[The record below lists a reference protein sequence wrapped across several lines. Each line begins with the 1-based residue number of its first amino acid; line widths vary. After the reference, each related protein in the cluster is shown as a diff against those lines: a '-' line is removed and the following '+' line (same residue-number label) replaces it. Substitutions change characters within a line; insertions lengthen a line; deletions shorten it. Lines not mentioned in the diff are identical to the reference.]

1 MEQSWA
7 IVTGGGSGLGLA
19 IAKRLAGQGYDI
31 VIVGRNEQ
39 KLSDA
44 AAVIQACFERD
55 ARCDAEFGTQC
66 DVRPHVLTFLI
77 DLSEDGAPEKLYDWA
92 MEQGIHP
99 DVLVNNAGMY
109 IYDKVLA
116 VSPDR
121 QKNLLGVNVNA
132 LASLCRLFGADMA
145 RQKELDPAK
154 RKYIL
159 NIASYSVYMPIE
171 GFGFYAGSKAFV
183 RIFSKCF
190 AKEMRHAGVK
200 VTAVA
205 PAGMDTTLMGLRPG
219 IQRLARATGFLV
231 SPDRIARISLR
242 AMKSWR
248 ISYWIPGWYNILFIP
263 FLWMFQP
270 IFKKVL

>member
-1 MEQSWA
+1 MEQAWA

-31 VIVGRNEQ
+31 VIVGRNAQ
-39 KLSDA
+39 RLSDA
-44 AAVIQACFERD
+44 AVAIRSCFESGGR
-55 ARCDAEFGTQC
+55 
-66 DVRPHVLTFLI
+66 VLTLPL
-77 DLSEDGAPEKLYDWA
+77 DLSEDGAPEKLYEWA
-92 MEQGIHP
+92 ASEDIHP
-99 DVLVNNAGMY
+99 DILVNNAGMY
-109 IYDKVLA
+109 IYDKVLD
-116 VSPDR
+116 VTPDR
-121 QKNLLGVNVNA
+121 QKNLIGVNVNA

-145 RQKELDPAK
+145 RQKDLDPAK

-190 AKEMRHAGVK
+190 AKEMRHSGVK

-205 PAGMDTTLMGLRPG
+205 PAGMDTTLMGLEPG
-219 IQRLARATGFLV
+219 IQKLARATGFLV

-242 AMKSWR
+242 AMR
-248 ISYWIPGWYNILFIP
+248 TRCIGYWIPVWYNVLFIP
-263 FLWMFQP
+263 FLWLFQP
-270 IFKKVL
+270 VFKKVL

>member
-1 MEQSWA
+1 MKQAWA

-31 VIVGRNEQ
+31 VIVGRNAQ

-44 AAVIQACFERD
+44 AAAIRSCFENEGR
-55 ARCDAEFGTQC
+55 
-66 DVRPHVLTFLI
+66 VLTLPL
-77 DLSEDGAPEKLYDWA
+77 DLSEDGAPEKLYEWA
-92 MEQGIHP
+92 ADEDIHP
-99 DVLVNNAGMY
+99 DILVNNAGMY
-109 IYDKVLA
+109 IYDKVLD
-116 VSPDR
+116 VTPDR
-121 QKNLLGVNVNA
+121 QKNLIGVNVNA
-132 LASLCRLFGADMA
+132 LASLCRLFGVDMA
-145 RQKELDPAK
+145 RQKDLDPAK

-190 AKEMRHAGVK
+190 AKEMRHSGVK

-205 PAGMDTTLMGLRPG
+205 PAGMDTTLMGLEPG
-219 IQRLARATGFLV
+219 IQKLARATGFLV

-242 AMKSWR
+242 AMR
-248 ISYWIPGWYNILFIP
+248 TRCIGYWIPVWYNVLFIP
-263 FLWMFQP
+263 FLWLFQP
-270 IFKKVL
+270 VFKKVL

>member
-1 MEQSWA
+1 MKQAWA

-31 VIVGRNEQ
+31 VIVGRNAQ
-39 KLSDA
+39 RLSDA
-44 AAVIQACFERD
+44 AAAIRSCFENEGR
-55 ARCDAEFGTQC
+55 
-66 DVRPHVLTFLI
+66 VLTLPL
-77 DLSEDGAPEKLYDWA
+77 DLSEDGAPEKLYEWA
-92 MEQGIHP
+92 ASEDIHP

-109 IYDKVLA
+109 IYDKVLD
-116 VSPDR
+116 VTPDR
-121 QKNLLGVNVNA
+121 QKNLIGVNVNA

-145 RQKELDPAK
+145 RQKDLDPAK

-190 AKEMRHAGVK
+190 AKEMRHSGVK

-205 PAGMDTTLMGLRPG
+205 PAGMDTTLMGLEPG
-219 IQRLARATGFLV
+219 IQKLARATGFLV

-242 AMKSWR
+242 AMR
-248 ISYWIPGWYNILFIP
+248 TRCIGYWIPVWYNVLFIP
-263 FLWMFQP
+263 FLWLFQP
-270 IFKKVL
+270 VFKKVL

>member
-44 AAVIQACFERD
+44 AAVIQACFERG
-55 ARCDAEFGTQC
+55 AQCGT
-66 DVRPHVLTFLI
+66 RPHVLTFPI
-77 DLSEDGAPEKLYDWA
+77 DLSEDGAPEKLYEWA
-92 MEQGIHP
+92 ANEGVHP

-109 IYDKVLA
+109 IYDKVLDVNSA
-116 VSPDR
+116 R
-121 QKNLLGVNVNA
+121 QKKLIGVNVNA

-145 RQKELDPAK
+145 RQKEHSPAK
-154 RKYIL
+154 GKYIL
-159 NIASYSVYMPIE
+159 NIASYSVYMAIE

-242 AMKSWR
+242 AMKTGCV
-248 ISYWIPGWYNILFIP
+248 SYWIPGWYNILFIP